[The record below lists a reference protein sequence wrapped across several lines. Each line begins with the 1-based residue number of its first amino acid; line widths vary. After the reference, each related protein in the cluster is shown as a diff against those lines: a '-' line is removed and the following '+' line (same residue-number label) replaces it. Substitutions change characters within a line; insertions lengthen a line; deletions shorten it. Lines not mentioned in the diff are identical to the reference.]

1 MREYCTLASRYG
13 DIINP
18 VTKPFRNITVVLN
31 PAANKRNSKIMFEKY
46 CAPLLHLAGLA
57 VTVVYTEYAG
67 QAKDIADSLDPKTDA
82 LVIAGGDGTLSEV
95 IIAKKKIHY
104 KINLKYKV

>member
-1 MREYCTLASRYG
+1 MREYCQLASKYG
-13 DIINP
+13 DISNP
-18 VTKPFRNITVVLN
+18 ASKPFRHITVVLN
-31 PAANKRNSKIMFEKY
+31 PAANKRNSKVLFEKY
-46 CAPLLHLAGLA
+46 CAPLLYLAGLA

-95 IIAKKKIHY
+95 
-104 KINLKYKV
+104 